1 MALGARGGDVLRQVL
16 TEGGS
21 LVIAGIAIGVPAA
34 LALGEVT
41 RTFLFGI
48 QPNDVLTLA
57 GTAVFLLLVALI
69 ATFVPA
75 YRASRIDPLRALR
88 YE

>member
-1 MALGARGGDVLRQVL
+1 
-16 TEGGS
+16 
-21 LVIAGIAIGVPAA
+21 VIAGIAIGVPAA